1 MIVEAKEPLGE
12 DVILFEGEIE
22 EFGREL
28 WKVTKCREPTI
39 AIEYFYSILKSA
51 LFNSFLPKQGRNAVR
66 LLDIRKQ

>member
-39 AIEYFYSILKSA
+39 AIEYFYSI
-51 LFNSFLPKQGRNAVR
+51 FLYDNCNQLYLIRFSLSKDVM
-66 LLDIRKQ
+66 LLDC